1 MHYRTNTCSLA
12 PPTPLCTDALSL
24 PHSHLLTCAV
34 TSPCVP
40 LLFMPALFLPVS
52 PHVFH
57 TDVPSYIIL
66 MWQASRKAHVSS
78 QSMGHSTVGTA
89 LDSKISK
96 STFLPPSELI
106 YHPCAPMATTP
117 HPQDPHPSQPIALLS
132 TCYPLG

>member
-106 YHPCAPMATTP
+106 YHPCCQSTTLPIGLCPFPM
-117 HPQDPHPSQPIALLS
+117 HLRSISEAL
-132 TCYPLG
+132 